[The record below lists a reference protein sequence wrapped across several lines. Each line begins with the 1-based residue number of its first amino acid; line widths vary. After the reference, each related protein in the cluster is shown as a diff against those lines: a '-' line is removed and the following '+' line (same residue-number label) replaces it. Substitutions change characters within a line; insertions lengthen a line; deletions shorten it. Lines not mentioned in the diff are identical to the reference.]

1 MLLLLLLKHVQNKS
15 SVYLRPMQ
23 KQQQQKQKPQ
33 TKNSWRKTKTKK
45 TVKILP
51 HICDFLSILAIKT
64 HTCYIYASKTQKNKL
79 KINCRPWCTTL
90 CSGNQAMLVLS
101 PHWLAKQNR
110 VFLNK
115 NTPHIT
121 EPSKLTALWACTQ
134 QWKSFFLLCC
144 LHFLWHTMG
153 RVLLWHAKGRVLLWN
168 EGLSPL
174 VKRRVKSSC
183 ETKGQV
189 LLWNEGSSL
198 LVTHEGLRVFLR
210 NTMGWVLLRHRK
222 GWVLQ
227 HIKAQVLSWRTKGW
241 VWHMKGWVLFWHMK
255 GRVLFQHT
263 KCHVLFRHIK
273 HRVLLWRTKGW
284 VPLCTSEESN
294 FVAH

>member
-1 MLLLLLLKHVQNKS
+1 MISFPFWPLKHTRVI
-15 SVYLRPMQ
+15 Y
-23 KQQQQKQKPQ
+23 
-33 TKNSWRKTKTKK
+33 
-45 TVKILP
+45 
-51 HICDFLSILAIKT
+51 
-64 HTCYIYASKTQKNKL
+64 YIYASKTQKNKL

-90 CSGNQAMLVLS
+90 CSGNQAMSVLS

-121 EPSKLTALWACTQ
+121 EPSELTALWACTQ

-168 EGLSPL
+168 EGSSPL

-189 LLWNEGSSL
+189 
-198 LVTHEGLRVFLR
+198 FL
-210 NTMGWVLLRHRK
+210 
-222 GWVLQ
+222 
-227 HIKAQVLSWRTKGW
+227 
-241 VWHMKGWVLFWHMK
+241 WHMKGWESSCETRWVESSCDTE
-255 GRVLFQHT
+255 RV
-263 KCHVLFRHIK
+263 
-273 HRVLLWRTKGW
+273 
-284 VPLCTSEESN
+284 ESCN
-294 FVAH
+294 I